1 MNSNP
6 SCGLASGTAA
16 PLLLLLGYA
25 NGIQIWMI
33 PVRVVLVEILF
44 EIYVHAVM

>member
-1 MNSNP
+1 VNSNP

-16 PLLLLLGYA
+16 PLLLVLGYA

-33 PVRVVLVEILF
+33 PVSLVIEEGILNCMQWW
-44 EIYVHAVM
+44 I